1 MAQSGKEDDAFT
13 TLRKYDVCVSA
24 RVEMLLKKLGYDT
37 LTNIALLSEE
47 GKFKSIQES
56 IIRIFG
62 NDARYDVS
70 INYYL
75 MFKYA
80 GGSVFIYILK
90 LQQVQ

>member
-1 MAQSGKEDDAFT
+1 MAKSAKEVDAFT

-47 GKFKSIQES
+47 GKLKAIQES

-62 NDARYDVS
+62 NEERYDS
-70 INYYL
+70 N
-75 MFKYA
+75 
-80 GGSVFIYILK
+80 
-90 LQQVQ
+90 